1 MADTL
6 FICNPRAGKQAI
18 KGKLTDVLSVFCHA
32 GQPVQVYCTQ
42 GSGDATRIVRE
53 RARKFRQIIC
63 SGGDGTLNE
72 VVTGLLQSGA
82 DCFVGYLPCG
92 STNDFSVNLKL
103 PKDLVQAAEVAVT
116 GRPFACDIGKMGDR
130 NFVYCAAFGLFTRTS
145 YSVAQEVKNKLGHVA
160 YVLDGIKQLSDVTAY
175 PMTVRHDDQE
185 ITGDFIYGMVT
196 NSVSVGGFHNLGGRD
211 VLLDDG
217 KFELCLVRRPKTMEQ
232 LNEILTGLIQTDFR
246 DKSVFYTAKVDR
258 VTLESTMPVAW
269 SLDGEFGGE
278 TASAEISVLPRRVT
292 IVSGLK

>member
-18 KGKLTDVLSVFCHA
+18 KGKLTDVLSIFCHA

-42 GSGDATRIVRE
+42 GPGDAARIVRE
-53 RARKFRQIIC
+53 RAKNFRQIIC

-72 VVTGLLQSGA
+72 VINGLLQSGA
-82 DCFVGYLPCG
+82 DCFLGYLPCG

-103 PKDLVQAAEVAVT
+103 PRDLVQAAEVAVT
-116 GRPFACDIGKMGDR
+116 GRPFACDVGQMGDK
-130 NFVYCAAFGLFTRTS
+130 NFIYCAAFGLFTRTS
-145 YSVAQEVKNKLGHVA
+145 YSVPQEAKNMLGHVA
-160 YVLDGIKQLSDVTAY
+160 YVLDGIKQLSDVATY
-175 PMTVRHDDQE
+175 SMTVYHDDKE
-185 ITGDFIYGMVT
+185 VSGDFIYGMVT
-196 NSVSVGGFHNLGGRD
+196 NSVSVGGFNRVGGKD

-232 LNEILTGLIQTDFR
+232 LNEILTGLVQNDFT

-258 VTLESTMPVAW
+258 IRFSSAGPVAW
-269 SLDGEFGGE
+269 SLDGEYGGE
-278 TASAEISVLPRRVT
+278 TTDVLISVLPRRVT
-292 IVSGLK
+292 IHSGL

>member
-18 KGKLTDVLSVFCHA
+18 KGKMTDVISVFCHA

-42 GSGDATRIVRE
+42 GTGDAVRVVRD
-53 RARKFRQIIC
+53 RAHKFRQIIC

-82 DCFVGYLPCG
+82 DCFLGYLPCG

-103 PKDLVQAAEVAVT
+103 PRDLVQAAEVAVS
-116 GRPFACDIGKMGDR
+116 GRPFACDIGRMGDR

-145 YSVAQEVKNKLGHVA
+145 YSVAQDIKNKLGHVA
-160 YVLDGIKQLSDVTAY
+160 YVLDGIKQLSDVTTY
-175 PMTVRHDDQE
+175 PMTVRHDDKE
-185 ITGDFIYGMVT
+185 ISGEFIYGMVT
-196 NSVSVGGFHNLGGRD
+196 NSMSVGGFPHMGGRD

-217 KFELCLVRRPKTMEQ
+217 RFELCLVRRPQSMEQ
-232 LNEILTGLIQTDFR
+232 LNEILTGLVQANFT
-246 DKSVFYTAKVDR
+246 DKSVFYTAKVSQ
-258 VTLESTMPVAW
+258 VTLESTAPVAW
-269 SLDGEFGGE
+269 SLDGEYGGE
-278 TASAEISVLPRRVT
+278 TTLAEIGVLPRRVT
-292 IVSGLK
+292 IHSGL